1 MHTGGF
7 LSLFYRL
14 LSVVSLNVDRTDGR
28 AENADLGALC
38 AGFENKSLV
47 LDGNNTADNTAGGSD
62 LIADSEAVA
71 HLVCLLFLLLLGTV
85 NNKIEEKEKSAE
97 HDKSHPGRTCGRRG
111 SSIAGGGGQ

>member
-14 LSVVSLNVDRTDGR
+14 LSVVCLNVDRTYGR

-38 AGFENKSLV
+38 AGFENKGLV
-47 LDGNNTADNTAGGSD
+47 LDGNNTSDNAAGGGD

-71 HLVCLLFLLLLGTV
+71 HFVYLLFLLLLGTV
-85 NNKIEEKEKSAE
+85 DDEIEEEKKSAE
-97 HDKSHPGRTCGRRG
+97 HDKSNPGRTCGRRG
-111 SSIAGGGGQ
+111 SSIAGGGG